1 MDIII
6 KIIQFFLCFTILVG
20 IHELGHFLMARVFRI
35 RVDKFYIFFDPW
47 FSIFKFK
54 RGDTEYGLGW
64 LPLGGYCKIAGMID
78 ESMDKEQMKQP
89 PKPDEFRTE
98 PAADVVAGLER
109 AKELAQPGDIIVVC
123 GSLYCL
129 GDARRY
135 LRQKTLH

>member
-78 ESMDKEQMKQP
+78 ESMDKEQMKQSATRGATTTS
-89 PKPDEFRTE
+89 RTRT
-98 PAADVVAGLER
+98 PNGVTT
-109 AKELAQPGDIIVVC
+109 
-123 GSLYCL
+123 ST
-129 GDARRY
+129 RRGTNSAS
-135 LRQKTLH
+135 RTVTSS

>member
-20 IHELGHFLMARVFRI
+20 IHELGHFLMARVFKI

-47 FSIFKFK
+47 FSLFKFK

-78 ESMDKEQMKQP
+78 ESTPRM
-89 PKPDEFRTE
+89 
-98 PAADVVAGLER
+98 
-109 AKELAQPGDIIVVC
+109 
-123 GSLYCL
+123 
-129 GDARRY
+129 
-135 LRQKTLH
+135 TLNTAWVPTIWLVGVTSGG